1 MKYRSII
8 GLAAVLGFN
17 MGLAAPPACADD
29 DPDVSLINQPAKAET
44 FGQRMAKAR
53 AAKKTH
59 GAVKAPRGH
68 KPKAVHDK
76 APQIPRAPKLAQIG
90 N

>member
-44 FGQRMAKAR
+44 FGQRMAHAR
-53 AAKKTH
+53 AAKKAK
-59 GAVKAPRGH
+59 GDAKAPRQR
-68 KPKAVHDK
+68 KPKAFNTK
-76 APQIPRAPKLAQIG
+76 QSR
-90 N
+90 